1 MPHLRSPAPSCCL
14 GIIFAL
20 PIEAHS
26 FERSVTGA
34 VSYQGPSLRIWQ
46 GTCGDRSVAWAVSGV
61 GEAAAARAAQLII
74 DGHRPRRL
82 VSAGFAG
89 GLDSRLTRGK
99 LVLPTRLLDGS
110 GRQRPPLTIDRELAE
125 ALVAEY
131 PPCQTTLITVTE
143 VVADVDSKRAL
154 HQATGAGLVDMESYA
169 VAEVAASAGLGAVVC
184 RVISDAANEALPREV
199 KRLGRPQSTMHRLGA
214 AIGAIGRRP
223 RAVIDFWKLWEQSLA
238 HSQVLADGL
247 GDLIRAV

>member
-110 GRQRPPLTIDRELAE
+110 GRQRPPLTIDREL
-125 ALVAEY
+125 
-131 PPCQTTLITVTE
+131 TE
-143 VVADVDSKRAL
+143 VVADVASKLAL